1 MKKYIY
7 FIISLLLFSTTFSIA
22 KADKNIV
29 IWDIRN
35 NSSKEELE
43 EFDKVEKILKNNRFY
58 QILKSW
64 ENKQCYFAIN
74 KRKCIQRSNPRSIE
88 KWEVQEICRDSK
100 MINKFAPQIPN
111 TFGLMN
117 AKNLYDSL
125 NYLEEYLYDE
135 LELNK
140 DEINELSKQSKLMEF
155 AKMECPEEISNE

>member
-35 NSSKEELE
+35 NFSKE
-43 EFDKVEKILKNNRFY
+43 EFDKIEKLLKNNRFY
-58 QILKSW
+58 QISKSL
-64 ENKQCYFAIN
+64 ENKQCDFAIN
-74 KRKCIQRSNPRSIE
+74 KRKCIQRNNQWSIE
-88 KWEVQEICRDSK
+88 KWEVQEISRDSK
-100 MINKFAPQIPN
+100 MINKFGPQIPN
-111 TFGLMN
+111 TFGLFN
-117 AKNLYDSL
+117 AKNFNDLL

-140 DEINELSKQSKLMEF
+140 DEMNELSKESKLMEF